1 MARPR
6 IEIDISRVQELAGRG
21 LTQAEICSVLGISEN
36 TLLRRKADMEVLAD
50 AIKAGKAA
58 AADEVANA
66 LYQKA
71 VVDKDLGAIIWYEKT
86 RRGLSDKQAI
96 EHSGPAGKPIQVE
109 TFDYGAAVT
118 KITAGSGEDPEASG

>member
-1 MARPR
+1 MAKPR
-6 IEIDISRVQELAGRG
+6 IEIALDRVAELAGRG
-21 LTQAEICSVLGISEN
+21 LTRAEIASYLGISET
-36 TLLRRKADMEVLAD
+36 TLYNRKRESEEFDA
-50 AIKAGKAA
+50 AIKSGRAQAA
-58 AADEVANA
+58 QEVANA

-71 VVDKDLGAIIWYEKT
+71 VTEKDLGAIIWYEKT